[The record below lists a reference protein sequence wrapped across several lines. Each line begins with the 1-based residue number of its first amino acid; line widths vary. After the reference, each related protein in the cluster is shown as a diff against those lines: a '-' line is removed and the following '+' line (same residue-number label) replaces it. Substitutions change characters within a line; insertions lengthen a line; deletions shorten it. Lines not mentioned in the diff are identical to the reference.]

1 MSIAER
7 ILTLRKSKGMSQEQL
22 AEAVGVSRQA
32 VSKWESE
39 QASPDPE
46 KIITLSEVFG
56 VTTDYLLKGVEPE
69 KEEAK
74 TEEKAE
80 EKAEEKKTEDT
91 HMTVGDVLDQ
101 KILTGENKA
110 KAKKISKY
118 VLIALGVF
126 LAIDII
132 SFIIYV
138 IVNGG
143 LPG

>member
-80 EKAEEKKTEDT
+80 ENKTEDT

>member
-1 MSIAER
+1 MSIADR

-22 AEAVGVSRQA
+22 AEAMGVSRQA

-46 KIITLSEVFG
+46 KIIAMSEIFG
-56 VTTDYLLKGVEPE
+56 VTTDYLLKGIEPE
-69 KEEAK
+69 KEAEK
-74 TEEKAE
+74 TTEG
-80 EKAEEKKTEDT
+80 KTEDA

-101 KILTGENKA
+101 KILTEQNKE
-110 KAKKISKY
+110 KSKKLLKY

-138 IVNGG
+138 IINGG

>member
-80 EKAEEKKTEDT
+80 EKKTEDT

>member
-56 VTTDYLLKGVEPE
+56 VTTDYLLKGIEPE
-69 KEEAK
+69 KENEK
-74 TEEKAE
+74 KPEEKTTEEN
-80 EKAEEKKTEDT
+80 KTEDT

>member
-80 EKAEEKKTEDT
+80 EKKTKDT

-101 KILTGENKA
+101 KILTEKNKE
-110 KAKKISKY
+110 KSKKLLKY

>member
-1 MSIAER
+1 MSIADR

-22 AEAVGVSRQA
+22 AEAMGVSRQA

-46 KIITLSEVFG
+46 KIIAMSEIFG
-56 VTTDYLLKGVEPE
+56 VTTDYLLKGIEPE
-69 KEEAK
+69 KEAEK
-74 TEEKAE
+74 TEEKPD
-80 EKAEEKKTEDT
+80 EKKPEDT

-101 KILTGENKA
+101 KILTEQNKE
-110 KAKKISKY
+110 KSKKLLKY
-118 VLIALGVF
+118 ALIALGIFV
-126 LAIDII
+126 AIDII
-132 SFIIYV
+132 SFVIYV

>member
-74 TEEKAE
+74 AE
-80 EKAEEKKTEDT
+80 DCS
-91 HMTVGDVLDQ
+91 
-101 KILTGENKA
+101 I
-110 KAKKISKY
+110 
-118 VLIALGVF
+118 
-126 LAIDII
+126 
-132 SFIIYV
+132 
-138 IVNGG
+138 
-143 LPG
+143 

>member
-1 MSIAER
+1 
-7 ILTLRKSKGMSQEQL
+7 
-22 AEAVGVSRQA
+22 
-32 VSKWESE
+32 
-39 QASPDPE
+39 
-46 KIITLSEVFG
+46 
-56 VTTDYLLKGVEPE
+56 
-69 KEEAK
+69 
-74 TEEKAE
+74 
-80 EKAEEKKTEDT
+80 
-91 HMTVGDVLDQ
+91 MTVGDVLDQ

>member
-56 VTTDYLLKGVEPE
+56 VTTDYLLKGIEPE
-69 KEEAK
+69 KE
-74 TEEKAE
+74 AE
-80 EKAEEKKTEDT
+80 QKPEEKKTEDT

-132 SFIIYV
+132 SFILYV

>member
-1 MSIAER
+1 MSIADR

-22 AEAVGVSRQA
+22 AEAMGVSRQA

-46 KIITLSEVFG
+46 KIIAMSEIFG
-56 VTTDYLLKGVEPE
+56 VTTDYLLKGIEPE
-69 KEEAK
+69 KEAEIKPEEK
-74 TEEKAE
+74 TEEK
-80 EKAEEKKTEDT
+80 

-101 KILTGENKA
+101 KILTGENKK
-110 KAKKISKY
+110 KAKKGFKY
-118 VLIALGVF
+118 LLIALGIF

-132 SFIIYV
+132 SFIIYL
-138 IVNGG
+138 IINGG

>member
-46 KIITLSEVFG
+46 KIITMSEIFG
-56 VTTDYLLKGVEPE
+56 VTTDYLLKGIEPE
-69 KEEAK
+69 KEAEKK
-74 TEEKAE
+74 TEE
-80 EKAEEKKTEDT
+80 KTEDT

-101 KILTGENKA
+101 KILTEQNKE
-110 KAKKISKY
+110 KSKKLLKY

-132 SFIIYV
+132 SFVIYV

>member
-46 KIITLSEVFG
+46 KIIAMSEIFG
-56 VTTDYLLKGVEPE
+56 VTTDYLLKGIEPE
-69 KEEAK
+69 KENEK
-74 TEEKAE
+74 KPEEKTTEEN
-80 EKAEEKKTEDT
+80 KTEDT

-118 VLIALGVF
+118 VLIALGIF
-126 LAIDII
+126 IAIDII